1 MVNPK
6 TFFLF
11 VSMKESPHQDKL
23 CVCSLLFVLFIK
35 VAPLTG
41 QNSLDSINLWIAQ
54 AKNGKNHIEFRKTRL
69 QKAYS
74 YTSKITNDSIKADR
88 LIEIAYRH
96 YKLKDSILFFKLNKE
111 AEQLTGKLKSNYLLA
126 FLHWNYSSFYYRNS
140 DYLKAYN
147 HYNTAYQHFDKIKE
161 KKNAGIM
168 LQSMAQIKGY
178 YRDYAGSE
186 QLDIKAIKI
195 FKSLKNHNKLISL
208 HNHLGLL
215 QCDIKEY
222 DKAIE
227 YYHKALGFYKKIDK
241 KTQKKNY
248 IEIYN
253 NIANAYLEKKEYQKA
268 LGYYNKELNK
278 NLKLEDR
285 ARILDNRAYC
295 KLKMGDTAKIINDF
309 KKALNIRAKTDNKAG
324 VLISKIHLSDYYSF
338 SKDTLKALQLAKE
351 ANILAKQIK
360 NGRDYL
366 TSLQQ
371 LANLDRQNA
380 KKYLDRHIQF
390 NDSLISIERRMRNKF
405 TRIEFETD
413 EYIAETKRLEQ
424 QRIWIFFTSVSSL
437 LILSLLY
444 FLRVQKVK
452 NEKLRLEAEQQKA
465 NEEIYIL
472 TLEQQ
477 AKLEEEKVKER
488 NRISEELHDGILGK
502 LFGTRFGL
510 GFLNISGDDETL
522 NKHQSLLNELQ
533 EIEKEI
539 REVSHKL
546 SDNFDNSEISFTTI
560 IKQLLKDKS
569 LIGNFNYQ
577 INFDDAIPWKEINE
591 ITKVNIYRITQ
602 EAIQNIIKHA
612 KAKNVT
618 LAFSI
623 TSRELIIE
631 LSDDGIGFN
640 TKKGRKGI
648 GLKNITSRIQR
659 IHAHLDIHS
668 EINVGT
674 TFSIKIPYLPQS

>member
-1 MVNPK
+1 MLK
-6 TFFLF
+6 DKIYYTKLTITITAFLALHF
-11 VSMKESPHQDKL
+11 SCNLNKSKRGLISEQK
-23 CVCSLLFVLFIK
+23 K
-35 VAPLTG
+35 
-41 QNSLDSINLWIAQ
+41 DSISILINVAKKTSSSKEKRKSFLKLAYHQ
-54 AKNGKNHIEFRKTRL
+54 ANALK
-69 QKAYS
+69 
-74 YTSKITNDSIKADR
+74 NDSIKSQILSDIAYQYYRLEDSTSFKKINAEAAKLALEINYTYTIADTHWNYANYYKKK
-88 LIEIAYRH
+88 ESYEKTYFHSEKAYRH
-96 YKLKDSILFFKLNKE
+96 FE
-111 AEQLTGKLKSNYLLA
+111 
-126 FLHWNYSSFYYRNS
+126 
-140 DYLKAYN
+140 
-147 HYNTAYQHFDKIKE
+147 KIKE
-161 KKNAGIM
+161 YKNAGLM
-168 LQSMAQIKGY
+168 LSSMAFIKGF
-178 YRDYAGSE
+178 YRDYTGSE
-186 QLDIKAIKI
+186 ILIIKAILLYK
-195 FKSLKNHNKLISL
+195 KLENNRRLSISY
-208 HNHLGLL
+208 NHLGLL
-215 QCDIKEY
+215 QHDIKEY
-222 DKAIE
+222 NKAIHYYNKAIE
-227 YYHKALGFYKKIDK
+227 YNNKLNMAKKSQKGFSI
-241 KTQKKNY
+241 
-248 IEIYN
+248 IN
-253 NIANAYLEKKEYQKA
+253 NIANAYLKMGKYQKA
-268 LGYYNKELNK
+268 LGYYNKELDK

-577 INFDDAIPWKEINE
+577 INFDDAILWKEINE

-623 TSRELIIE
+623 TSQELIIK

>member
-1 MVNPK
+1 MTIIKRIILP
-6 TFFLF
+6 FL
-11 VSMKESPHQDKL
+11 
-23 CVCSLLFVLFIK
+23 LLFIIK
-35 VAPLTG
+35 SSFSNAY
-41 QNSLDSINLWIAQ
+41 
-54 AKNGKNHIEFRKTRL
+54 
-69 QKAYS
+69 QK
-74 YTSKITNDSIKADR
+74 DSIKVW
-88 LIEIAYRH
+88 IEKSKNKDLDKKLRKDLLLKSYYNIIKNNRNLPLELSSIAYEF
-96 YKLKDSILFFKLNKE
+96 YILKDTVRFFKINKE
-111 AEQLTGKLKSNYLLA
+111 ALVLSKKNKNNFAIGDSHWNYASYYINLEINNKAYFHFNKAFDAFNKHGDKLKAGRMLYAMARIKGLYRDYTGSELLIIQAIKNFKSLNNYRRLYGSYNHLA
-126 FLHWNYSSFYYRNS
+126 FL
-140 DYLKAYN
+140 
-147 HYNTAYQHFDKIKE
+147 Q
-161 KKNAGIM
+161 
-168 LQSMAQIKGY
+168 Q
-178 YRDYAGSE
+178 
-186 QLDIKAIKI
+186 
-195 FKSLKNHNKLISL
+195 
-208 HNHLGLL
+208 
-215 QCDIKEY
+215 DIKEY
-222 DKAIE
+222 DKAIFYFNKSLE
-227 YYHKALGFYKKIDK
+227 YFEKTNKKKYLGSF
-241 KTQKKNY
+241 
-248 IEIYN
+248 N
-253 NIANAYLEKKEYQKA
+253 NIANVYLEKKKYQKA
-268 LGYYNKELNK
+268 LDYYNKDLQK
-278 NLKLEDR
+278 DIDISHY
-285 ARILDNRAYC
+285 ARVLDNRAYC

-366 TSLQQ
+366 ASLQQ

-623 TSRELIIE
+623 TSQELIIK

>member
-1 MVNPK
+1 MLPLLIMSCANDKPVVELK
-6 TFFLF
+6 KETQTDS
-11 VSMKESPHQDKL
+11 VS
-23 CVCSLLFVLFIK
+23 
-35 VAPLTG
+35 TW
-41 QNSLDSINLWIAQ
+41 INLSKK
-54 AKNGKNHIEFRKTRL
+54 KNITIEKKKILLKNAYYKVNL
-69 QKAYS
+69 QKD
-74 YTSKITNDSIKADR
+74 DSIKAQKLSD
-88 LIEIAYRH
+88 IAYQLYR
-96 YKLKDSILFFKLNKE
+96 LNDSVRFKKINDEAFKLASKIDYTYTI
-111 AEQLTGKLKSNYLLA
+111 ADTY
-126 FLHWNYSSFYYRNS
+126 WNYANYYKKKENYENS
-140 DYLKAYN
+140 YYYFDKAY
-147 HYNTAYQHFDKIKE
+147 QLFESIKE
-161 KKNAGIM
+161 HKNAGRM
-168 LQSMAQIKGY
+168 LYAMAYIKGQ
-178 YRDYAGSE
+178 YRDYTGSE
-186 QLDIKAIKI
+186 VLIFRGIKKFTA
-195 FKSLKNHNKLISL
+195 LKNNKRLYIAY
-208 HNHLGLL
+208 NYLGLL
-215 QCDIKEY
+215 QEDIKEY
-222 DKAIE
+222 DKALL
-227 YYHKALGFYKKIDK
+227 YYK
-241 KTQKKNY
+241 
-248 IEIYN
+248 
-253 NIANAYLEKKEYQKA
+253 KA
-268 LGYYNKELNK
+268 LGYIQKENEYYTNYYHASLNNIALTYLKKKQYIKALKLFNQILKDKELSPKNK
-278 NLKLEDR
+278 KR
-285 ARILDNRAYC
+285 IARIIDNKAYC
-295 KLKMGDTAKIINDF
+295 KLKMKDTIGVLKDML
-309 KKALNIRAKTDNKAG
+309 KALAIRKKTGNKTDI
-324 VLISKIHLSDYYSF
+324 LTSKIHLSDYYSF

-366 TSLQQ
+366 ASLQQ

-623 TSRELIIE
+623 TSQELIIK

>member
-1 MVNPK
+1 MSCANDKPVVELK
-6 TFFLF
+6 KETQTDS
-11 VSMKESPHQDKL
+11 VS
-23 CVCSLLFVLFIK
+23 
-35 VAPLTG
+35 TW
-41 QNSLDSINLWIAQ
+41 INLSKK
-54 AKNGKNHIEFRKTRL
+54 KNITIEKKKILLKNAYYKVNL
-69 QKAYS
+69 QKD
-74 YTSKITNDSIKADR
+74 DSIKAQKLSD
-88 LIEIAYRH
+88 IAYQLYR
-96 YKLKDSILFFKLNKE
+96 LNDSVRFKKINDEAFKLASKIDYTYTI
-111 AEQLTGKLKSNYLLA
+111 ADTY
-126 FLHWNYSSFYYRNS
+126 WNYANYYKKKENYENS
-140 DYLKAYN
+140 YYYFDKAY
-147 HYNTAYQHFDKIKE
+147 QLFESIKE
-161 KKNAGIM
+161 HKNAGRM
-168 LQSMAQIKGY
+168 LYAMAYIKGQ
-178 YRDYAGSE
+178 YRDYTGSE
-186 QLDIKAIKI
+186 VLIFRGIKKFTA
-195 FKSLKNHNKLISL
+195 LKNNKRLYIAY
-208 HNHLGLL
+208 NYLGLL
-215 QCDIKEY
+215 QEDIKEY
-222 DKAIE
+222 DKALL
-227 YYHKALGFYKKIDK
+227 YYK
-241 KTQKKNY
+241 
-248 IEIYN
+248 
-253 NIANAYLEKKEYQKA
+253 KA
-268 LGYYNKELNK
+268 LGYIQKENEYYTNYYHASLNNIALTYLKKKQYIKALKLFNQILKDKELSPKNK
-278 NLKLEDR
+278 KR
-285 ARILDNRAYC
+285 IARIIDNKAYC
-295 KLKMGDTAKIINDF
+295 KLKMKDTIGVLKDML
-309 KKALNIRAKTDNKAG
+309 KALAIRKKTGNKTDI
-324 VLISKIHLSDYYSF
+324 LTSKIHLSDYYSF

-623 TSRELIIE
+623 TSQELIIK

>member
-1 MVNPK
+1 
-6 TFFLF
+6 
-11 VSMKESPHQDKL
+11 MKKSPHQDKL

-54 AKNGKNHIEFRKTRL
+54 AKNDKNRIEFRKTRL

-147 HYNTAYQHFDKIKE
+147 HYNTAYQHFEKTKE
-161 KKNAGIM
+161 KRNAGIM
-168 LQSMAQIKGY
+168 LLSMALIKGY
-178 YRDYAGSE
+178 YKDYAGSE
-186 QLDIKAIKI
+186 QLNIKAIKI
-195 FKSLKNHNKLISL
+195 FKGLNDDLKLYRL
-208 HNHLGLL
+208 YNHLGLL
-215 QCDIKEY
+215 QHDIKEY
-222 DKAIE
+222 GKAIE

-241 KTQKKNY
+241 KSQKKNY

-253 NIANAYLEKKEYQKA
+253 NMANAYLKMGKYQKA
-268 LGYYNKELNK
+268 LSYYNKELDK
-278 NLKLEDR
+278 NLKLENH

-366 TSLQQ
+366 ASLQQ

-623 TSRELIIE
+623 TSQELIIK

>member
-1 MVNPK
+1 MSCANDKPVVELK
-6 TFFLF
+6 KETQTDS
-11 VSMKESPHQDKL
+11 VS
-23 CVCSLLFVLFIK
+23 
-35 VAPLTG
+35 TW
-41 QNSLDSINLWIAQ
+41 INLSKK
-54 AKNGKNHIEFRKTRL
+54 KNITIEKKKILLKNAYYKVNL
-69 QKAYS
+69 QKD
-74 YTSKITNDSIKADR
+74 DSIKAQKLSD
-88 LIEIAYRH
+88 IAYQLYR
-96 YKLKDSILFFKLNKE
+96 LNDSVRFKKINDEAFKLASKIDYTYTI
-111 AEQLTGKLKSNYLLA
+111 ADTY
-126 FLHWNYSSFYYRNS
+126 WNYANYYKKKENYENS
-140 DYLKAYN
+140 YYYFDKAY
-147 HYNTAYQHFDKIKE
+147 QLFESIKE
-161 KKNAGIM
+161 HKNAGRM
-168 LQSMAQIKGY
+168 LYAMAYIKGQ
-178 YRDYAGSE
+178 YRDYTGSE
-186 QLDIKAIKI
+186 VLIFRGIKKFTA
-195 FKSLKNHNKLISL
+195 LKNNKRLYIAY
-208 HNHLGLL
+208 NYLGLL
-215 QCDIKEY
+215 QEDIKEY
-222 DKAIE
+222 DKALL
-227 YYHKALGFYKKIDK
+227 YYK
-241 KTQKKNY
+241 
-248 IEIYN
+248 
-253 NIANAYLEKKEYQKA
+253 KA
-268 LGYYNKELNK
+268 LGYIQKENEYYTNYYHASLNNIALTYLKKKQYIKALKLFNQILKDKELSPKNK
-278 NLKLEDR
+278 KR
-285 ARILDNRAYC
+285 IARIIDNKAYC
-295 KLKMGDTAKIINDF
+295 KLKMKDTIGVLKDML
-309 KKALNIRAKTDNKAG
+309 KALAIRKKTGNKTDI
-324 VLISKIHLSDYYSF
+324 LTSKIHLSDYYSF

-366 TSLQQ
+366 ASLQQ

-623 TSRELIIE
+623 TSQELIIK

>member
-1 MVNPK
+1 
-6 TFFLF
+6 
-11 VSMKESPHQDKL
+11 
-23 CVCSLLFVLFIK
+23 
-35 VAPLTG
+35 
-41 QNSLDSINLWIAQ
+41 
-54 AKNGKNHIEFRKTRL
+54 
-69 QKAYS
+69 
-74 YTSKITNDSIKADR
+74 
-88 LIEIAYRH
+88 

-241 KTQKKNY
+241 KSQKKNY

-253 NIANAYLEKKEYQKA
+253 NMANAYLKMGKYQKA
-268 LGYYNKELNK
+268 LDYYNKDLQK
-278 NLKLEDR
+278 DIDISHY
-285 ARILDNRAYC
+285 ARVLDNRAYC

-366 TSLQQ
+366 ASLQQ

-623 TSRELIIE
+623 TSQELIIK

>member
-1 MVNPK
+1 MLPLLIMSCANDKPVVELK
-6 TFFLF
+6 KETQTDS
-11 VSMKESPHQDKL
+11 VS
-23 CVCSLLFVLFIK
+23 
-35 VAPLTG
+35 TW
-41 QNSLDSINLWIAQ
+41 INLSKK
-54 AKNGKNHIEFRKTRL
+54 KNITIEKKKILLKNAYYKVNL
-69 QKAYS
+69 QKD
-74 YTSKITNDSIKADR
+74 DSIKAQKLSD
-88 LIEIAYRH
+88 IAYQLYR
-96 YKLKDSILFFKLNKE
+96 LNDSVRFKKINDEAFKLASKIDYTYTI
-111 AEQLTGKLKSNYLLA
+111 ADTY
-126 FLHWNYSSFYYRNS
+126 WNYANYYKKKENYENS
-140 DYLKAYN
+140 YYYFDKAY
-147 HYNTAYQHFDKIKE
+147 QLFESIKE
-161 KKNAGIM
+161 HKNAGRM
-168 LQSMAQIKGY
+168 LYAMAYIKGQ
-178 YRDYAGSE
+178 YRDYTGSE
-186 QLDIKAIKI
+186 VLIFRGIKKFTA
-195 FKSLKNHNKLISL
+195 LKNNKRLYIAY
-208 HNHLGLL
+208 NYLGLL
-215 QCDIKEY
+215 QEDIKEY
-222 DKAIE
+222 DKALL
-227 YYHKALGFYKKIDK
+227 YYK
-241 KTQKKNY
+241 
-248 IEIYN
+248 
-253 NIANAYLEKKEYQKA
+253 KA
-268 LGYYNKELNK
+268 LGYIQKENEYYTNYYHASLNNIALTYLKKKQYIKALKLFNQILKDKELSPKNK
-278 NLKLEDR
+278 KR
-285 ARILDNRAYC
+285 IARIIDNKAYC
-295 KLKMGDTAKIINDF
+295 KLKMKDTIGVLKDML
-309 KKALNIRAKTDNKAG
+309 KALAIRKKTGNKTDI
-324 VLISKIHLSDYYSF
+324 LTSKIHLSDYYSF

-623 TSRELIIE
+623 TSQELIIK

>member
-1 MVNPK
+1 MSCANDKPVVELK
-6 TFFLF
+6 KETQTDS
-11 VSMKESPHQDKL
+11 VS
-23 CVCSLLFVLFIK
+23 
-35 VAPLTG
+35 TW
-41 QNSLDSINLWIAQ
+41 INLSKK
-54 AKNGKNHIEFRKTRL
+54 KNITIEKKKILLKNAYYKVNL
-69 QKAYS
+69 QKD
-74 YTSKITNDSIKADR
+74 DSIKAQKLSD
-88 LIEIAYRH
+88 IAYQLYR
-96 YKLKDSILFFKLNKE
+96 LNDSVRFKKINDEAFKLASKIDYTYTI
-111 AEQLTGKLKSNYLLA
+111 ADTY
-126 FLHWNYSSFYYRNS
+126 WNYANYYKKKENYENS
-140 DYLKAYN
+140 YYYFDKAY
-147 HYNTAYQHFDKIKE
+147 QLFESIKE
-161 KKNAGIM
+161 HKNAGRM
-168 LQSMAQIKGY
+168 LYAMAYIKGQ
-178 YRDYAGSE
+178 YRDYTGSE
-186 QLDIKAIKI
+186 VLIFRGIKKFTA
-195 FKSLKNHNKLISL
+195 LKNNKRLYIAY
-208 HNHLGLL
+208 NYLGLL
-215 QCDIKEY
+215 QEDIKEY
-222 DKAIE
+222 DKALL
-227 YYHKALGFYKKIDK
+227 YYK
-241 KTQKKNY
+241 
-248 IEIYN
+248 
-253 NIANAYLEKKEYQKA
+253 KA
-268 LGYYNKELNK
+268 LGYIQKENEYYTNYYHASLNNIALTYLKKKQYIKALKLFNQILKDKELSPKNK
-278 NLKLEDR
+278 KR
-285 ARILDNRAYC
+285 IARIIDNKAYC
-295 KLKMGDTAKIINDF
+295 KLKMKDTIGVLKDML
-309 KKALNIRAKTDNKAG
+309 KALAIRKKIGNKTDI
-324 VLISKIHLSDYYSF
+324 LTSKIHLSDYYSF

-366 TSLQQ
+366 ASLQQ

-623 TSRELIIE
+623 TSQELIIK